1 MGNVCW
7 SQMARVKQGAEFT
20 RMLTVCFSSV
30 AIYWKIFKNIYF
42 FLFKIIIDHILGI
55 EKTYLNTIKAI

>member
-1 MGNVCW
+1 
-7 SQMARVKQGAEFT
+7 MARVKQGAEFT